1 MQLAEISSSTSVTST
16 EYTPKSFSDGFV
28 SISLDLESN
37 NRKNI
42 LFKIYAFC
50 KRIQYIWYTWN
61 ITCMWHWEA
70 RQKHEQYK
78 GCCFP
83 SVTWPFPCLPHSI
96 DSRAGNQ
103 GDLQKFTSLL
113 VYWEG
118 GKPLPSHFSLCLRHS
133 VFHSPQFIFSV
144 CIMYSLIALL
154 FSPNSVSIWWSFIVL
169 WPDKF
174 RRVILLRSFKS
185 HINETLFIN
194 PKFDF
199 ICACM
204 TKANKGKNNTAKHP
218 LPKQVTSGHLA

>member
-96 DSRAGNQ
+96 DSRAGNR
-103 GDLQKFTSLL
+103 GDLQKFSSLL
-113 VYWEG
+113 LYWEVRETFA
-118 GKPLPSHFSLCLRHS
+118 LTFFS
-133 VFHSPQFIFSV
+133 VFKAFCIPQSTIHFLSVHNVLTYCPSLQSELCQHLVVLHSP
-144 CIMYSLIALL
+144 LT
-154 FSPNSVSIWWSFIVL
+154 
-169 WPDKF
+169 
-174 RRVILLRSFKS
+174 R
-185 HINETLFIN
+185 
-194 PKFDF
+194 
-199 ICACM
+199 
-204 TKANKGKNNTAKHP
+204 
-218 LPKQVTSGHLA
+218 